1 MWIARKS
8 SISENKRFSSRCERL
23 TKSQIY
29 QDSADERNEMW
40 RQELQDIEERRYELV
55 LEHQKTEKLSQKLQQ
70 SSQDKKLKCKK
81 YMGDRAKRHEQLRIT
96 IEKTQAE
103 WEDSGQNKRTWN
115 SEACRAVHRRQKG
128 ATSIQS

>member
-8 SISENKRFSSRCERL
+8 SISENKSRCERW

-29 QDSADERNEMW
+29 QDSADERNEML
-40 RQELQDIEERRYELV
+40 REELQDIEERRYELV

-81 YMGDRAKRHEQLRIT
+81 CIG
-96 IEKTQAE
+96 
-103 WEDSGQNKRTWN
+103 
-115 SEACRAVHRRQKG
+115 RQGKE
-128 ATSIQS
+128 T